1 MTNFIL
7 KNTNSRKEY
16 KRRWKALERAKRHGV
31 NVELAG
37 RFYAL
42 MLRKGYEIDTVSAAM
57 YYAAQNGVF
66 GFVNSWER

>member
-16 KRRWKALERAKRHGV
+16 KRRWKALERAKRYGV
-31 NVELAG
+31 NVDLAG

-42 MLRKGYEIDTVSAAM
+42 MLRKGYEIETVSAAM